1 LNFLL
6 LVYLNY
12 ILMIKTI
19 LIDILE
25 FVSSITLIQLFA
37 ICLYVFLQFIIFTGI
52 FILVDKR
59 LR

>member
-1 LNFLL
+1 
-6 LVYLNY
+6 
-12 ILMIKTI
+12 MIKTI